1 MKPEILRNAME
12 CALSELDRCLGH
24 RKAGRVI
31 SGSHAPSYKDI
42 RSGED
47 PLYLT
52 LRVLVVPMMENL
64 GYGRISSYDVA
75 DGCVPG
81 LAMVVSPMNS
91 PLSHA
96 SSRVMTA
103 MRTDGSRVG
112 VATDG
117 FRWAKV
123 SRLDM
128 GMRVTAVS
136 DLRPYYIEVLDRS
149 RFREAE
155 SVEEGELILFSESFM
170 RSEPS
175 EGDPRTEGEPT
186 GLVSMS
192 G

>member
-1 MKPEILRNAME
+1 MESEIFRSTME
-12 CALSELDRCLGH
+12 CALSELDRCLSH
-24 RKAGRVI
+24 RKAGNVI
-31 SGSHAPSYKDI
+31 SGNHAPSYKDI

-52 LRVLVVPMMENL
+52 LRVLILPMMENL

-81 LAMVVSPMNS
+81 LAMAASPMNS

-96 SSRVMTA
+96 SSRVMAA
-103 MRTDGSRVG
+103 MRTDGSSMG
-112 VATDG
+112 IATDG

-123 SRLDM
+123 SRHEAC
-128 GMRVTAVS
+128 MRVTAVS

-149 RFREAE
+149 RFREVDR
-155 SVEEGELILFSESFM
+155 VEEGELMLFSESFM

-175 EGDPRTEGEPT
+175 EVDPRTEGGPRRP
-186 GLVSMS
+186 V
-192 G
+192 